1 MTIRELKTLPSLTA
15 STTIDVAP
23 GNNFIY
29 RIDCA
34 LDFTVSGSLSI
45 TANGAPI
52 AGTRVELYA
61 DFTGVSKYNESSAFC
76 SFFGTVI
83 PYELAVGSRFKAVA
97 LYDGSWEVY
106 FSADWKSD
114 STITTG
120 HIADD
125 AVTTVKILD
134 LNVTTAK
141 INDLAVSTAKIAND
155 AVTTA
160 KIANNNVTLGKME
173 QMAANGFIGNDNGSN
188 QDPQHLDLTESRT
201 LLAQSITL
209 TGDVAASSTPETY
222 SSGNTSVSTTLQ
234 DGVVEVKH
242 LSTTG
247 ANNQEKSIRNKMLYG
262 MVSFDGTNGYTFY
275 IKVPWKC
282 KLLDMTCY
290 VITPVTAASG
300 EMVVQDHSGSDLT
313 VPFSVT
319 TGNTR
324 GYQVNVS
331 SFNAGGTNEFTYAQS
346 IRITTTSNAAD
357 TGLVFVQLAAQ
368 LLDL

>member
-1 MTIRELKTLPSLTA
+1 MTIRELKVLSLTA
-15 STTIDVAP
+15 TTTIDIAP
-23 GNNFIY
+23 GGNFVYKINCSY
-29 RIDCA
+29 N
-34 LDFTVSGSLSI
+34 FGSGSI
-45 TANGAPI
+45 GVTANGSPLNGTSVI
-52 AGTRVELYA
+52 AYC
-61 DFTGVSKYNESSAFC
+61 DFGSATNYNESSAFC
-76 SFFGTVI
+76 NFFGTVV
-83 PYELAVGSRFKAVA
+83 PAELVGTRFTAIA
-97 LYDGSWEVY
+97 IYDGSWEVY

-141 INDLAVSTAKIAND
+141 INDLAVSTAKIANN

-160 KIANNNVTLGKME
+160 KIADNNVTLGKMG
-173 QMAANGFIGNDNGSN
+173 QMAANGFIGNDNGGN
-188 QDPQHLDLTESRT
+188 QDPQHLNLTESRT

-209 TGDVAASSTPETY
+209 TGDVAASSTAETY
-222 SSGNTSVSTTLQ
+222 SSGNTSVATTLQ